1 MNDINN
7 IKSDFEKEWN
17 SVGVYHG
24 KGFFKDLIDWEEIL
38 NILNRE
44 ITKKTPKVPLKI
56 NNDFEIIHKDILAVK
71 KLSYLDK
78 NYDKHKVESD
88 ATFFFSLFFFEE
100 TIGLVIPK
108 SIRNKISELDYILDT
123 KSNYS
128 SLKISLSDKF
138 VPYES
143 HDWHTCIIQLAGTN
157 EWKLRKS
164 PFDSEKLYFMEQGDV
179 LIFKEGFEH
188 QITNEKPRSSMVGRF
203 TLGKSYQE
211 EVKTWN

>member
-1 MNDINN
+1 MNDTDQ
-7 IKSDFEKEWN
+7 IKSNFKKEWN
-17 SVGVYHG
+17 DIGVYHY

-38 NILNRE
+38 NILNRA
-44 ITKKTPKVPLKI
+44 ITKKTPKVPLQI
-56 NNDFEIIHKDILAVK
+56 ENDFEIIYKDILAVK

-78 NYDKHKVESD
+78 NSDTHKVESD

-100 TIGLVIPK
+100 TMGSVIPK
-108 SIRNKISELDYILDT
+108 LIRNKISELDHILDT
-123 KSNYS
+123 ESSYS

-157 EWKLRKS
+157 DWKLRKS
-164 PFDSEKLYFMEQGDV
+164 PSDLEKLYFMEPGDV
-179 LIFKEGFEH
+179 LIFKQGFEH

-211 EVKTWN
+211 EVKT

>member
-1 MNDINN
+1 MNN
-7 IKSDFEKEWN
+7 INSIRSDFEKEWN

-38 NILNRE
+38 NILNRA
-44 ITKKTPKVPLKI
+44 ITKRTPKVPLSVK
-56 NNDFEIIHKDILAVK
+56 NNFEIIYKDIIAMK

-78 NYDKHKVESD
+78 NSGEHKVESD
-88 ATFFFSLFFFEE
+88 ATFFFSLFFFEDAM
-100 TIGLVIPK
+100 GLSIPK
-108 SIRNKISELDYILDT
+108 SIRNKISELDHILDT
-123 KSNYS
+123 QSNYS

-157 EWKLRKS
+157 DWKLRKN
-164 PFDSEKLYFMEQGDV
+164 PFDVENLYFMEPGDV

-188 QITNEKPRSSMVGRF
+188 QITNEKPRSSIVGRF
-203 TLGKSYQE
+203 TLGESHNGEFK
-211 EVKTWN
+211 

>member
-24 KGFFKDLIDWEEIL
+24 KWFFKDLIDWEEIL

-78 NYDKHKVESD
+78 NYEYSD
-88 ATFFFSLFFFEE
+88 YVFILTLSL
-100 TIGLVIPK
+100 L
-108 SIRNKISELDYILDT
+108 
-123 KSNYS
+123 
-128 SLKISLSDKF
+128 
-138 VPYES
+138 
-143 HDWHTCIIQLAGTN
+143 
-157 EWKLRKS
+157 
-164 PFDSEKLYFMEQGDV
+164 
-179 LIFKEGFEH
+179 
-188 QITNEKPRSSMVGRF
+188 
-203 TLGKSYQE
+203 
-211 EVKTWN
+211 